1 MFQFG
6 IFAAL
11 LLLVALSFILIPL
24 LTARGLA
31 KSDEEQTNILLAQ
44 NKLRELDD
52 DLLSGN
58 LTQEQY
64 DSAKEELEVGL
75 YHDLQVGGA
84 EIVVDENKGRWLAIP
99 LFLFVP
105 LVALALY
112 SIIGDPRAFDSN
124 IATKQAQNPKEVGDK
139 ALQMNAMV
147 EKLAQRLQKEPD
159 DAKGWLMLGQA
170 YKLLQRGPDAVAALR
185 KAYELLGDQPEV
197 MLQLADAIAN
207 NNDGSLVGEPATLI
221 NKAIALAP
229 DNEMGL
235 WLAGMAKA
243 EEGDFAPAVNYW
255 TKLQQHYKPED
266 QAYQELQDYIG
277 KANARLGKPADI
289 VTSSEQQ
296 AAATPSQQ
304 KEVKAASSV
313 KIKVT
318 LGDAFKGKVKSDD
331 YVLIYAQALVGPK
344 APLAVVKHQVKDLPL
359 EVTLD
364 DSMAMIP
371 TMTVSSV
378 ENIKVTARISA
389 TGTATPQPGEAFG
402 AIEIKGADR
411 AGVKSVVIA
420 DTIK

>member
-24 LTARGLA
+24 FTARGLA

-44 NKLRELDD
+44 NKLRELED
-52 DLLSGN
+52 DLANGS

-84 EIVVDENKGRWLAIP
+84 EVVVDENKGRWLAIP

-112 SIIGDPRAFDSN
+112 SIIGDPRAFDGN
-124 IATKQAQNPKEVGDK
+124 IATKQTQNPKEVSDK

-147 EKLAQRLQKEPD
+147 EKLALRLQKEPG

-170 YKLLQRGPDAVAALR
+170 YKLLQRNQDAVVALR
-185 KAYELLGDQPEV
+185 KAYELQSDQPEV
-197 MLQLADAIAN
+197 MLQLADAIAAT
-207 NNDGSLVGEPATLI
+207 NDGSLKGEPAALVS
-221 NKAIALAP
+221 KAIALAP

-277 KANARLGKPADI
+277 KANARLGKPADS
-289 VTSSEQQ
+289 VNSSEQQ
-296 AAATPSQQ
+296 AAAPTQQ
-304 KEVKAASSV
+304 KEAKAASSV
-313 KIKVT
+313 KINVT
-318 LGDAFKGKVKSDD
+318 LGDAFKGKVKPDD

-359 EVTLD
+359 EVVLD

-371 TMTVSSV
+371 SMTVSSV